1 MPNPYDL
8 GPEGLRL
15 ISEAICKEPKQREPR
30 CAYPDCDVSGDWELL
45 ICDSCGAETCSEHRR
60 TISGLFLCVACS
72 EKERVAKAAAYAKI
86 LETLNPNDYIEDVAS
101 RLYDIV
107 NQMEEWEIQ

>member
-60 TISGLFLCVACS
+60 TISGLFLCVVCS
-72 EKERVAKAAAYAKI
+72 EKERTAKAAAYARI
-86 LETLNPNDYIEDVAS
+86 LATLNPLDYIEDVAA
-101 RLYDIV
+101 RLHEIV
-107 NQMEEWEIQ
+107 TDMEAWDL